1 MPMPSYPVEIAIH
14 GQGGRKT
21 RGNGH
26 IRSDRQRRRAFKAES
41 ERIICKFERTHGV
54 TIDPRTF
61 VEMADRQLVE
71 LASQRDQ
78 ISEAMDEL
86 QSLRTKTRALLK

>member
-61 VEMADRQLVE
+61 VEMAAKDPRVAALGNQLK
-71 LASQRDQ
+71 D
-78 ISEAMDEL
+78 
-86 QSLRTKTRALLK
+86 LRAKYMV